1 MTRNWLGLAASA
13 VALCA
18 ANAASA
24 AVLDVYGDTTNAPTF
39 HRPYH
44 TGTPPTFPDDRDF
57 HFEAFSFSVSDTGL
71 YTGRVA
77 SIAPVAWDNVL
88 GLYENAF
95 DPSQP
100 LQNVL
105 VYKDDTIGLDAQ
117 FQTMLEAGKTYVAV
131 VTGYHPYSAGTY
143 RLTFDG
149 SGVVVP
155 TPGVPEP
162 AAWAMMI
169 GGFGLVGSA
178 MRRRVRTTVRFA

>member
-1 MTRNWLGLAASA
+1 MIRNWLGLAAGA

-24 AVLDVYGDTTNAPTF
+24 AVLDVYGDTSNAPTF

-44 TGTPPTFPDDRDF
+44 TGTPPTFIDERDF
-57 HFEAFSFSVSDTGL
+57 RFEAFSFAVSATGL
-71 YTGRVA
+71 YTGRVS
-77 SIAPVAWDNVL
+77 SIAPSGWDNVL
-88 GLYENAF
+88 GLYEFAF

-105 VYKDDTIGLDAQ
+105 VYHDDTIGLDAQ
-117 FQTMLEAGKTYVAV
+117 FETQLEAGRTYVAV
-131 VTGYHPYSAGTY
+131 VTGYRPDSAGSY
-143 RLTFDG
+143 RLTFEG

-162 AAWAMMI
+162 ATWAMMI
-169 GGFGLVGSA
+169 GGLGLVGSA
-178 MRRRVRTTVRFA
+178 MRRRAVRVAFA